1 MTTCIEWARWQQLDA
16 HTFNSVLEEFTNYTI
31 QAVWEDGELE
41 GWALTDPCGDV
52 EGGAWPC
59 WEDMLSDVVPVIER
73 QEGFAEAAD
82 DYLPTKPNGL
92 LAKVAAIANN
102 RWFK

>member
-16 HTFNSVLEEFTNYTI
+16 HAFNSVLEEFTGYRI
-31 QAVWEDGELE
+31 AQVLDDGEPE

-73 QEGFAEAAD
+73 REGFAEAAD
-82 DYLPTKPNGL
+82 DYLPTKPQGL
-92 LAKVAAIANN
+92 LATI
-102 RWFK
+102 RGLFK